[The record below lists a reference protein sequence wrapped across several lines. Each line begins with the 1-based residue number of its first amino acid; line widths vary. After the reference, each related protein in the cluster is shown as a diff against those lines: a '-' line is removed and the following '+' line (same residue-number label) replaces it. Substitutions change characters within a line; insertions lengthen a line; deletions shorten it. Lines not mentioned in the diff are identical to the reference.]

1 MMGVTVHPLLIRR
14 TAMFALLPRRCH
26 TATGD
31 IHGFVGSWDFADN
44 VDPSKRQSSKKGDY
58 RVAATFGLA

>member
-1 MMGVTVHPLLIRR
+1 MGVTFQPLAIRR
-14 TAMFALLPRRCH
+14 TAIAALLPLRWQ

-31 IHGFVGSWDFADN
+31 IHGFVGRWDFADE
-44 VDPSKRQSSKKGDY
+44 VDPSKRNSSKKGDY